1 MGKQKNTTQKIKITM
16 TIPLDVALTLVSLLD
31 GSIGTAD
38 DDEFVKQ
45 MQPIIAKL
53 DRRIIKYL
61 ATQYYKL

>member
-1 MGKQKNTTQKIKITM
+1 M